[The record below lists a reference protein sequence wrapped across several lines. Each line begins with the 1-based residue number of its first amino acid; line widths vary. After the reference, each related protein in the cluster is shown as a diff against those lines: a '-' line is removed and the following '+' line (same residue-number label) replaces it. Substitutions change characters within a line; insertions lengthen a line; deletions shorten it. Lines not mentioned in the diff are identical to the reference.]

1 MISALIF
8 IVHAFSQLFLFILL
22 LRFWLPWFGADF
34 RNPISQAILRITSPL
49 VVPLRRIIPPIGRI
63 DTSTLIVA
71 FAVQYLAILII
82 LALGS
87 TSATIA
93 QIALT
98 SILDLAM
105 LSIRLFILAI
115 FIGIIL
121 SWIAPH
127 NINPAT
133 MFIRTISEPLL
144 RPFRRMIPAM
154 GGIDISPVFAL
165 ILLGAL
171 SILLA
176 ELRPLGI

>member
-1 MISALIF
+1 VTSALIF
-8 IVHAFSQLFLFILL
+8 IIHAFAQLFLFVLL

-34 RNPISQAILRITSPL
+34 RNPIAQAILKLTSPL
-49 VVPLRRIIPPIGRI
+49 VVPLRRIVPPIGRI
-63 DTSTLIVA
+63 DTATLLVA
-71 FAVQYLAILII
+71 FVIQYLAILVI
-82 LALGS
+82 LALGGNS
-87 TSATIA
+87 EGIA
-93 QIALT
+93 PIALT

-105 LSIRLFILAI
+105 LSIRLFVIAI
-115 FIGIIL
+115 IIGIVL

-144 RPFRRMIPAM
+144 RPFRRLIPPM

-165 ILLGAL
+165 ILLMAL

-176 ELRPLGI
+176 EMRPLHI